1 MPVWNWT
8 NRYIVRYRNFK
19 FQFLKVSM
27 SLRYVVELLWRIVF
41 ARWDW
46 GKIVQEIRK
55 KSYQITNWSYTWDK
69 ICPLLAVLTV
79 HRTTGKNR
87 VCQMNKHLL
96 SKETPSS
103 SEHHDLD
110 VCSHH
115 LQLMYITMGWIIF
128 WRNFLISTI
137 KQFSPDIYLNC
148 RYYILIDE
156 IAPHFAQLTQNLTS
170 DCWLI

>member
-1 MPVWNWT
+1 MT
-8 NRYIVRYRNFK
+8 L
-19 FQFLKVSM
+19 QFVS
-27 SLRYVVELLWRIVF
+27 SLRNLKMSWTELVCLFTFGTFWKKVGSF
-41 ARWDW
+41 ESEF
-46 GKIVQEIRK
+46 GIR
-55 KSYQITNWSYTWDK
+55 T
-69 ICPLLAVLTV
+69 LLAVLTV

-96 SKETPSS
+96 SKKTPSS

-115 LQLMYITMGWIIF
+115 LPLMYITMGWIIF
-128 WRNFLISTI
+128 SRNFLISQI